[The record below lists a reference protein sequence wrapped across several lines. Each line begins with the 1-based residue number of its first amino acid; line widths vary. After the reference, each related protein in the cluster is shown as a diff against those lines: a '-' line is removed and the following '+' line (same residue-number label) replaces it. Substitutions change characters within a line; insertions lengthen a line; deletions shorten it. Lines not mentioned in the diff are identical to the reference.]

1 MLASLRTLSLISMA
15 SLLTACAT
23 QSQQQGVGDL
33 PNVVKQGNV
42 AQLLQQADQSK
53 PDQALLLRLSA
64 IDLALRQSNLPLAQR
79 LLDEQ
84 KLEQMQPAQQIFAS
98 TLRAELDNTRQRPKG
113 ALAAL
118 QHPSLRFLP
127 ELPVSQQV
135 RTRLA
140 RATALELDGQLIAS
154 ARELVALGPLLSP
167 EQATASRETIWRLLA
182 TSGEDQLQQIVSSDV
197 ELTGW
202 KQLLL
207 LTRTASTPNVQLAD
221 ISAWMTANAKHPA
234 AVNPPQAIVLL
245 RQAAEKPVKH
255 IGLLLP
261 TQGQLAVP
269 AQALRDGFL
278 AAHYQSSARSD
289 LKVTLFDSN
298 QVTDLDIFYQQ
309 AAAAGVE
316 LIVGPLEKPLVS
328 QLNRMSRL
336 PLPTLALNYSE
347 TPQANTQQLF
357 QFGLAAEDEA
367 REVARRAWAD
377 GQRRAVA
384 LVPSGDWG
392 NRVLAAFRQEWE
404 ARGGVLISAEH
415 VDQPVQLTQQIA
427 SLLQLRESETRARS
441 LKTALGT
448 ELDAQPVHRQDID
461 FVFLAATPAQ
471 ARQIKPALAFQYAG
485 GLPVYATSQ
494 LFEGT
499 NDPVRDRDLN
509 GIRFCDTPW
518 MLGTDSSGLRK
529 QVVDQ
534 WPAAAGSLGRLYAMG
549 ADAYRLAPRLVQLQG
564 APSLSLDGLTGGLS
578 LNNSQRVTRSLA
590 WAEYRDGQ
598 LHRLAPSPKAP

>member
-23 QSQQQGVGDL
+23 QPQQQGVGDL
-33 PNVVKQGNV
+33 PSVVKQGNV

-53 PDQALLLRLSA
+53 PEQALLLRLSA
-64 IDLALRQSNLPLAQR
+64 IDLALRQGDLPFAQR

-84 KLEQMQPAQQIFAS
+84 KLNNMQPAQQVFTS
-98 TLRAELDNTRQRPKG
+98 TLRAELDVARHRPKA
-113 ALAAL
+113 ALEAL
-118 QHPSLRFLP
+118 QHPSLRHLN
-127 ELPVSQQV
+127 ELPVTQQV

-140 RATALELDGQLIAS
+140 RAQALEQDGQLIAA
-154 ARELVALGPLLSP
+154 AREHVGLEPLLTP
-167 EQATASRETIWRLLA
+167 QQAEQAREAIWRLLA
-182 TSGEDQLQQIVSSDV
+182 NSSEEQLQQIVSNDL
-197 ELTGW
+197 ELQGW

-207 LTRTASTPNVQLAD
+207 LTRTAATPTVQSAD
-221 ISAWMTANAKHPA
+221 VATWMAANPKHPA
-234 AVNPPQAIVLL
+234 SLNPPQAIAQL
-245 RQAAEKPVKH
+245 RQAATKPLKH
-255 IGLLLP
+255 IALLLP
-261 TQGQLAVP
+261 TQGALATP

-278 AAHYQSSARSD
+278 AAHYQTGARSD
-289 LKVTLFDSN
+289 LKVTLFDSS
-298 QVTDLDIFYQQ
+298 QVTDLNAFYQQ
-309 AAAAGVE
+309 AAAAGVDMV
-316 LIVGPLEKPLVS
+316 VGPLEKPLVS
-328 QLNRMSRL
+328 QLNHQSSV

-347 TPQANTQQLF
+347 TPQATTQQLF

-384 LVPSGDWG
+384 LVPSGEWG
-392 NRVLAAFRQEWE
+392 ARVLAAFRQEWE
-404 ARGGVLISAEH
+404 SRGGVLISAEQ
-415 VDQPVQLTQQIA
+415 VNQPVQLAQQIA
-427 SLLQLRESETRARS
+427 NLLQLRESETRARS

-448 ELDAQPVHRQDID
+448 EQLDAQPVHRQDID

-494 LFEGT
+494 LFEGN
-499 NDPVRDRDLN
+499 NDPARDRELN

-518 MLGTDSSGLRK
+518 MLGSDSSGLRK

-549 ADAYRLAPRLVQLQG
+549 ADAYRLAPRIAQLQG
-564 APSLSLDGLTGGLS
+564 TPSLRLEGLS
-578 LNNSQRVTRSLA
+578 GNLALSADQRVVRSLS

-598 LHRLAPSPKAP
+598 LYRLEPNAQ